1 MKFKRAFCTDTRLMG
16 AMMLVVEWIGESG
29 IIEAHIFLMDSEGL
43 GLTDFYKYE
52 SSDMNYLER
61 VYKLSLI
68 HI

>member
-43 GLTDFYKYE
+43 GWTDFYK
-52 SSDMNYLER
+52 
-61 VYKLSLI
+61 
-68 HI
+68 